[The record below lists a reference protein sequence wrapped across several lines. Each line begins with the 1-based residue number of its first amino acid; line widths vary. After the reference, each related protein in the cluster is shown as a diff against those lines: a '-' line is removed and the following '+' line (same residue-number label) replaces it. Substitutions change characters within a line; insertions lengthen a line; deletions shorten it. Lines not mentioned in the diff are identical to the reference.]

1 MRGHIQQRGEKS
13 FRIRAYAGRDRSGRK
28 RYVQRTIVGT
38 RRDAEKALT
47 RLLGEVDEGR
57 IVASASMT
65 MNEII
70 DKWLAVKRQ
79 SVEPST
85 MINYEWVARKYVRPA
100 LGTHKV
106 DGLRAMDLDMLY
118 SELSGRGLSA
128 RTVRICHTV
137 LRQSLDQA
145 RRWGF
150 VAHNPAIDASPPP
163 QRRQEVVPPTV
174 EQVLRILDA
183 AHEEDPDFGTYLWLK
198 SATGCRRG
206 EVCAV
211 RWTDIDLDRAELS
224 VRRSVVQLGQEL
236 REKDTKTHQS
246 RRIALDPATVAL
258 LRQHRLRQRELLLAL
273 GAPLADDALLFGS
286 PEGRPWRPDVVT
298 NRFGRL
304 RATLDLE
311 HVRLHDLRHFV
322 ASVLI
327 DGGIP
332 ISTVSNRLGHSQ
344 ISTTLNLYTHA
355 LPATDQRAAEYLGD
369 LLTHRPRPSA
379 AEIS

>member
-1 MRGHIQQRGEKS
+1 
-13 FRIRAYAGRDRSGRK
+13 
-28 RYVQRTIVGT
+28 
-38 RRDAEKALT
+38 
-47 RLLGEVDEGR
+47 
-57 IVASASMT
+57 MT
-65 MNEII
+65 MNELI
-70 DKWLAVKRQ
+70 DKRLAVKRQ

-106 DGLRAMDLDMLY
+106 EALRAMDLDLLH

-128 RTVRICHTV
+128 RIVRICHTV

-150 VAHNPAIDASPPP
+150 IAHNPAIDASPPP
-163 QRRQEVVPPTV
+163 QRRDEVIPPSV

-183 AHEEDPDFGTYLWLK
+183 AHDEDPDFGTYLWLK

-211 RWTDIDLDRAELS
+211 RWSDIDLDRAELA
-224 VRRSVVQLGQEL
+224 VRRSVVQLGQKL

-258 LRQHRLRQRELLLAL
+258 LRQHRLRQRELMLAL
-273 GAPLADDALLFGS
+273 GVRLADDALLFGS

-298 NRFGRL
+298 NSFGRL
-304 RATLDLE
+304 RTTLDLE

-369 LLTHRPRPSA
+369 FLTHRPRPSA